1 MNENELEYWQP
12 VLIKCKGE
20 SGYSVMLCE
29 KGMKEK
35 EIMKRARKRFKEEY
49 PTKDIKDMIVNLHPL
64 NEA

>member
-35 EIMKRARKRFKEEY
+35 EIMKRARKRF
-49 PTKDIKDMIVNLHPL
+49 
-64 NEA
+64 